1 MTEKKR
7 FIVKKEYLVILAAT
21 FFFALCAHGFAM
33 FQKLSV
39 LDDPVYLFDVGATY
53 TSGRWMLYLLYR
65 LTRFAG
71 YSAYS
76 LPLFN
81 SLVSFFL
88 LAVVSCVL
96 CELFGIKR
104 TWVLIAVSGI
114 LTVSPAVTGLMA
126 YPYTMPYYF
135 FGLLLCVFG
144 AALSAAKKTWPC
156 LIGGIVLICCGI
168 GIYQSYLP
176 FAMGVLLI
184 YGMLQLADGEL
195 SGAKGILR
203 EAVRLILIAAAA
215 LVLYLLVNKAVLSL
229 MNAQMSD
236 YRSLDSFGRTDIGG
250 YLARLADA
258 YKQFFL
264 ADAGASYQ
272 MYPMRTAWLF
282 FLTVPVV
289 IAAGVRIAKRLAVRV
304 KADAVFFLVFL
315 LLSPLLFHF
324 IFVITGKEEVHSL
337 MVHSHVLWFF
347 MAAAF
352 LERWSGNEAHT
363 AADAGAE
370 SVPLHGRL
378 PLYTAF
384 TVLTLA
390 LCLGLTRYANV
401 CYQAA
406 HYAQSEAVQYL
417 NRLALKIEQLPGYT
431 DGTEIAFIGEYE
443 KTAETLP
450 SYEAFQAIVTFP
462 WPRDAEELLNQYT
475 WKLMMDQWCGFLPH
489 AADPSPFADLPQV
502 QAMPCY
508 PADGSIVEI
517 DGTVVVKFADSAASG
532 D

>member
-7 FIVKKEYLVILAAT
+7 FVVKKEYLVIFAT
-21 FFFALCAHGFAM
+21 AFFFALCAHGFAM

-76 LPLFN
+76 LPVFN
-81 SLVSFFL
+81 TLVSFFL
-88 LAVVSCVL
+88 LAVVSCIL

-104 TWVLIAVSGI
+104 PRALVAVTGI

-126 YPYTMPYYF
+126 YHYTMPYYF
-135 FGLLLCVFG
+135 FGLLLCVSG
-144 AALSAAKKTWPC
+144 AALAAAGKVVPQGLC
-156 LIGGIVLICCGI
+156 GVVLIACGI
-168 GIYQSYLP
+168 AVYQSYLP
-176 FAMGVLLI
+176 FAMGVLLV
-184 YGMLQLADGEL
+184 YGMVQMADGKL
-195 SGAKGILR
+195 SGTKEILP
-203 EAVRLILIAAAA
+203 AAGRLVLIAAAA
-215 LVLYLLVNKAVLSL
+215 LVLYLAVNAAFLSA
-229 MNAQMSD
+229 MQAQMTD
-236 YRSLDSFGRTDIGG
+236 YRSLDSFGRTDAAG
-250 YLARLADA
+250 YLARLGDA
-258 YKQFFL
+258 YRQFFL

-282 FLTVPVV
+282 YLTVPVV
-289 IAAGVRIAKRLAVRV
+289 IAAGVGIMKRLVQKTR
-304 KADAVFFLVFL
+304 ADGVFFAVFL
-315 LLSPLLFHF
+315 LLSPLIFQF

-337 MVHSHVLWFF
+337 MVHAHVLWFY

-352 LERWSGNEAHT
+352 LERLSGT
-363 AADAGAE
+363 ADSAEHPAE
-370 SVPLHGRL
+370 SASKSAASL
-378 PLYTAF
+378 PLQAVF

-401 CYQAA
+401 CYQGA
-406 HYAQSEAVQYL
+406 HYAQTQATNYL
-417 NRLALKIEQLPGYT
+417 NRMALKIEQLPGYH
-431 DGTEIAFIGEYE
+431 DDMEIAFIGEYE

-450 SYEAFQAIVTFP
+450 SYDAFQAIVTFP
-462 WPRDAEELLNQYT
+462 WPRNTQELLNQYT
-475 WKLMMDQWCGFLPH
+475 WKLMMEQWCGFMPLTT
-489 AADPSPFADLPQV
+489 DPAPFAEMPEV

-508 PADGSIVEI
+508 PEDGSIAEI